1 MFYRTD
7 KTLLTAKEKLDRA
20 YNTAFTRDIDLKK
33 IKSGRNWWDIHFI
46 ALYSIHIQQH
56 SLLKTQPFWVIL
68 WKNNLTKK
76 AF

>member
-33 IKSGRNWWDIHFI
+33 IKSLAEIGAI
-46 ALYSIHIQQH
+46 YTS
-56 SLLKTQPFWVIL
+56 
-68 WKNNLTKK
+68 
-76 AF
+76 